1 MTAGTWPV
9 YVSPGVQSPF
19 PNWAMYQRMAG
30 AVVPALTR
38 GFWGRRG
45 LPMGLGGLIFSTG
58 GRRTGW
64 MPLWRVWLDG
74 NGHRITLLLLSIW
87 GIAIKIK
94 EVISKALRR
103 DHAGVGFDIVLAW

>member
-19 PNWAMYQRMAG
+19 SNWAMYRRMAG
-30 AVVPALTR
+30 AVVPALTQ

-45 LPMGLGGLIFSTG
+45 LPMGHGGLIFPTG

-64 MPLWRVWLDG
+64 IRSWRKWFEW
-74 NGHRITLLLLSIW
+74 NGYRITLLLLCM
-87 GIAIKIK
+87 GH
-94 EVISKALRR
+94 RY
-103 DHAGVGFDIVLAW
+103 